1 MCLLKV
7 YMDRRN
13 DQNLVAEEV
22 AFVTREGNKLKLQ
35 KLESMDHVV
44 LEDVYVSLIDTL
56 NSVMVLKPKTQKGDN
71 V

>member
-13 DQNLVAEEV
+13 GQNLVAEEV

-35 KLESMDHVV
+35 RLESRDHVV

-56 NSVMVLKPKTQKGDN
+56 NSVMVLKPKTENGDN

>member
-13 DQNLVAEEV
+13 GQNLVAEEV

-35 KLESMDHVV
+35 KLESRDHVV
-44 LEDVYVSLIDTL
+44 LEDVYVSSIDTL
-56 NSVMVLKPKTQKGDN
+56 NSVMVLKPKTQNGDN

>member
-13 DQNLVAEEV
+13 DQSLVAEEV

-35 KLESMDHVV
+35 RLESMDLVV

-56 NSVMVLKPKTQKGDN
+56 NSVMVLKPKTQDGDN